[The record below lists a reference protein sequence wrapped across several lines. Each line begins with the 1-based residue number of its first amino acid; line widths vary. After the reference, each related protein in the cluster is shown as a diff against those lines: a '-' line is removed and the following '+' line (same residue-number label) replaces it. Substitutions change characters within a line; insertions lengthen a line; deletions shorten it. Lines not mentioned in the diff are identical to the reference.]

1 MPTAAA
7 KSNLRN
13 RSSPVSSLPRRTHPS
28 TRLIEEVFA
37 SIAAL
42 GGCGA
47 CRKIIVADGVKVR
60 EENKF
65 RSGVVTADAEAA
77 YRRYLHRVRALT
89 LNPESCLHGADLMA
103 LDERHGFA
111 HALRRGLMR
120 VETPFVLVA
129 QHDRSF
135 VRPTD
140 VREVVLAMRA
150 RNARSEAVETEA
162 RRAAN
167 GTDGT
172 SSVGIEPTTSG
183 SGGATSPTSRR
194 VNYVGFPTSTTITH
208 AHHMRS
214 KHALEL
220 DPYKVAIP
228 VPPPD
233 ASDPGSN
240 PTGDVH
246 VGKNYP
252 REIRLCPLVQ
262 FYDSMHVAS
271 TRWYLS
277 RVFGVRRY
285 CNMPRGGFIE
295 DTLGQHMLAAV
306 RGPEGLAA
314 HADFGVFLYEDDT
327 GETKCGHIDGHDPMT
342 VAAECRK
349 FGFARS
355 HTAEETWAEIEGDKG
370 AAAWEEEE
378 PVEIVTGFLDPRG
391 SARLPPDVQL

>member
-7 KSNLRN
+7 KSILRN

-89 LNPESCLHGADLMA
+89 RNPESCLHGADLMA

-150 RNARSEAVETEA
+150 RNAEAVEMEA
-162 RRAAN
+162 RLAAN

-246 VGKNYP
+246 VGKNHP

-314 HADFGVFLYEDDT
+314 HAEFGVFLYEDDT

-370 AAAWEEEE
+370 VAAWEEEE

>member
-7 KSNLRN
+7 KSILRN

-77 YRRYLHRVRALT
+77 YRHYLHRVRALT
-89 LNPESCLHGADLMA
+89 RNPESSLYGAQLMA

-135 VRPTD
+135 VRATD
-140 VREVVLAMRA
+140 VCGVVRAMRA
-150 RNARSEAVETEA
+150 RNAEAEA
-162 RRAAN
+162 EVRLDAN
-167 GTDGT
+167 GTVGT

-183 SGGATSPTSRR
+183 SNGATSPTSRR

-220 DPYKVAIP
+220 DPHKVTIP

-233 ASDPGSN
+233 ATNPGSN
-240 PTGDVH
+240 PSGDVH
-246 VGKNYP
+246 DDKNP

-295 DTLGQHMLAAV
+295 DTLGQHMLAVV

-349 FGFARS
+349 FGFARR
-355 HTAEETWAEIEGDKG
+355 HTAEETWTEIEGDRG
-370 AAAWEEEE
+370 AAAWEEET
-378 PVEIVTGFLDPRG
+378 PVESVTGFLDPRG
-391 SARLPPDVQL
+391 SARLPSDVQL

>member
-7 KSNLRN
+7 KSILRN

-89 LNPESCLHGADLMA
+89 RNPESSLYGAQLMA

-135 VRPTD
+135 VRATD
-140 VREVVLAMRA
+140 VRGVVRAMRA
-150 RNARSEAVETEA
+150 RNAEAEA
-162 RRAAN
+162 EVRLDAN
-167 GTDGT
+167 GTVGT

-183 SGGATSPTSRR
+183 SNEATSPTSRR

-246 VGKNYP
+246 VGKNHHP

-391 SARLPPDVQL
+391 SARLPPDVRL

>member
-7 KSNLRN
+7 KSILRN

-89 LNPESCLHGADLMA
+89 RNPESCLHGADLMA

-140 VREVVLAMRA
+140 VRGVVRAMRA
-150 RNARSEAVETEA
+150 QNAEAVETEA
-162 RRAAN
+162 RLAAN

-183 SGGATSPTSRR
+183 SRGATSPTSRR

-246 VGKNYP
+246 VGKNHP

-355 HTAEETWAEIEGDKG
+355 HTAEEMWAEIEGGKG
-370 AAAWEEEE
+370 AAAWEEEV
-378 PVEIVTGFLDPRG
+378 PVEIVMGFLDPRG

>member
-7 KSNLRN
+7 KSILRN

-89 LNPESCLHGADLMA
+89 RNPESCLHGADLMA

-140 VREVVLAMRA
+140 VRGVVRAMRA
-150 RNARSEAVETEA
+150 QNAEAVETEA
-162 RRAAN
+162 RLAAN

-183 SGGATSPTSRR
+183 SRGATSPTSRR

-240 PTGDVH
+240 PTGDVQ
-246 VGKNYP
+246 VVKSP

-355 HTAEETWAEIEGDKG
+355 HTAEEMWAEIEGGKG
-370 AAAWEEEE
+370 AAAWEEEV
-378 PVEIVTGFLDPRG
+378 PVEIVMGFLDPRG

>member
-7 KSNLRN
+7 KSILRN

-65 RSGVVTADAEAA
+65 RSGVVTADAEVA

-89 LNPESCLHGADLMA
+89 RNPESCLHGADLMA

-150 RNARSEAVETEA
+150 RNAEAVETEA
-162 RRAAN
+162 RLAAN
-167 GTDGT
+167 GHDGT

-183 SGGATSPTSRR
+183 SGGASSPTGRR

-246 VGKNYP
+246 VGKSP

-314 HADFGVFLYEDDT
+314 HAEFGVFLYEDDT

-349 FGFARS
+349 FGFARR
-355 HTAEETWAEIEGDKG
+355 HTAEETWAEIEGGKG